1 MAYVDTETIND
12 IKNRTDIVEV
22 ISRYVP
28 LTKRGNNYFGLCPF
42 HDDHNPSMS
51 VSPDKQ
57 MFKCFVC
64 EKAGNVFNFVSLYEH
79 VPFNEAVILL
89 SNKLGYKL
97 DATYKSNNSNKYNS
111 YYEINNLAVKF
122 YQNNLHSSLGKN
134 AMEYLTNRKL
144 SKETIKKFDIG
155 LSISRMPVTDFLLK
169 KNYKLDKLIDIGL
182 SNTMSNDIFVDRI
195 MVPLHD
201 LNGNV
206 VGFSGR
212 IYQTND
218 DRKYINSK
226 ESDIFKKNNLLYNYH
241 RAHEKLK
248 KDDSIIIM
256 EGFFDVIRA
265 DTVGVT
271 NCVATMGTALTKQ
284 HINQLKKITD
294 NIILCFDGDKA
305 GENATIRAIP
315 LLEECG
321 INPKIIRLEEKDPDE
336 YIIKR
341 GKDAFISKIENPIS
355 AMDFKMKILKS
366 DKDMSNVSDVSK
378 YIEQSL
384 QELTKLESSIEIELI
399 LNKLSFEYKI
409 DYQILKNKFDIYDNK
424 IKNNINSKKVEVKL
438 DKRKYSQYY
447 IAINNLIFYMLRSDK
462 VIDYV
467 IENVIYV
474 TDDLYRILYNEI
486 IYFYQKYGTFKEAD
500 FFTYISDNNDVSDL
514 LAKITTMNMKDEYY
528 DEEIINY
535 VEVVNKEVK
544 KVKIKELE
552 KELKDETD
560 PMVQLKILNE
570 INNIKGVNSNDRSN

>member
-89 SNKLGYKL
+89 GNKLGYKL